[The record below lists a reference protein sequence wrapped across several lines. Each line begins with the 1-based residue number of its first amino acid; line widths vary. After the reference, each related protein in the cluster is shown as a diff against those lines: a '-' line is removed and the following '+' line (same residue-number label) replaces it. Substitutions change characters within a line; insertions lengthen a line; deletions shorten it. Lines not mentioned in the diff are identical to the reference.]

1 MTPDSTEFFMIH
13 ISTEAKKRILRTV
26 TVDCHKESKKQRNN
40 CLENLI
46 NDGTLGE
53 QFFL

>member
-1 MTPDSTEFFMIH
+1 M
-13 ISTEAKKRILRTV
+13 

-40 CLENLI
+40 CLGNLI

-53 QFFL
+53 QFFYNSPSTSATAVSNFFSLTL